1 MLWLHS
7 SFGCMPLL
15 IPSIAS
21 ALTRYFFVLIPPR
34 IFPVFAAFGQQK
46 YHHVGAYVCMG
57 LLTQARSEAVWLFV
71 LYNSFIH
78 TIMYFYYFLT
88 VIGIKP
94 SWKKLITIMQLVQV
108 REPVV
113 LQANGWATA
122 TRPGWL

>member
-1 MLWLHS
+1 
-7 SFGCMPLL
+7 
-15 IPSIAS
+15 
-21 ALTRYFFVLIPPR
+21 
-34 IFPVFAAFGQQK
+34 
-46 YHHVGAYVCMG
+46 MG

-113 LQANGWATA
+113 LQANGRGNRHSAW
-122 TRPGWL
+122 RS